1 MAGPLTPPLRPAAP
15 TSRHVSENVRLLDAI
30 LSEAIAYLD
39 GDKAAALVK
48 AARGVADEAGG
59 KPKLDFLFHEIDADQ
74 AVYLARAFACHSMLV
89 NIGEDV
95 AGRRREAEVEAGG
108 DSTHPKT
115 LAAAVAALKA
125 AGKADIAS
133 TLAELNVEPVL
144 TAHPTE
150 VRRRAVVER
159 ETELSRLMA
168 LRRHH
173 LPADLDRQIRED
185 LFREVALLWRTRLHR
200 PQRITVADEIR
211 NALSVVRLSI
221 LPALIDL
228 YGAWPEAMGPE
239 AMDSRDVPPMLKLGS
254 WLGGD
259 RDGHPGVDG
268 NTLKL
273 ALRSQARVLLDVYA
287 GEIRK
292 LWSDLSVS
300 TFYGEVTPALDALAL
315 ATEGASVQRADEP
328 YRLAC
333 EHIFDRLSATAQ
345 RLTGGPVAYAL
356 EPSTAAPYPE
366 PAAFVRDLHIVRD
379 SLRAHGGE
387 RLVGHRLQT
396 LISLAGACGF
406 HLLALDMRQ
415 NADVHERVLAELY
428 ERAGVEV
435 DYLALDED
443 ARVKVLLAELSH
455 QRPLRSPFTGYS
467 EETAKE
473 LATLEAAATAVA
485 LYGRAAIGAYVVSKS
500 ASVSDILEPLVLL
513 KQVGLVWGGAE
524 PRTAVRVTP
533 LFETI
538 GDLENGPAI
547 LRQWLNL
554 PLARSILGTQPVQ
567 EVMLGYSD
575 SNKDGGYVASRTG
588 VAKAAR
594 MLANECEALGVGV
607 QFFHGRGGSVGRGG
621 GPAAEAVLAQPAGT
635 VQGRLRLTEQGEMIA
650 RRYGDQPTARRNLD
664 ALTAAVLM
672 STNKG
677 PWVDVA
683 PDIEADMAAL
693 ARESCAA
700 YQELVYGDPAF
711 EDFFWSATP
720 IGEIVELNIGS
731 RPASR
736 KKSRAIEDLRAIPWV
751 FSWSQARIM
760 LPGWYGFASGVERAG
775 LTLERLRELAF
786 TFDIFAAL
794 LSNMELALA
803 QSDMAIAER
812 YAALSPDKAAAQRI
826 FAAIRREHAAACELA
841 IAIRGGSALLD
852 NRPDLAESVGL
863 AAQSVD
869 PLNHLQLELLARRRR
884 GDPDDKLKLA
894 IQLTVAGIAAGMRN
908 TG

>member
-1 MAGPLTPPLRPAAP
+1 MPNSFLAP
-15 TSRHVSENVRLLDAI
+15 TSRHVSENVRLLDSL

-39 GDKAAALVK
+39 GEDAAALVK
-48 AARGVADEAGG
+48 AARGVAGEGGG
-59 KPKLDFLFHEIDADQ
+59 KPHLDFLFHAVSADE

-108 DSTHPKT
+108 DSSHPRT
-115 LAAAVAALKA
+115 LTAAVSALKA
-125 AGKADIAS
+125 AGKDGIADA
-133 TLAELNVEPVL
+133 LANLNVEPVL

-159 ETELSRLMA
+159 EAELSRLMA

-173 LPADLDRQIRED
+173 LPPDLDRKIRDD

-200 PQRITVADEIR
+200 PERITVSDEIR

-228 YGAWPEAMGPE
+228 YGAWPDALEGGDA
-239 AMDSRDVPPMLKLGS
+239 PPLLKLGS

-268 NTLKL
+268 KTLAL

-300 TFYGEVTPALDALAL
+300 TTYGEVTPALSELAL
-315 ATEGASVQRADEP
+315 ANQDSSVQRADEP

-345 RLTGGPVAYAL
+345 RLAGGPVAYAL
-356 EPSTAAPYPE
+356 GPSEVEPYAD
-366 PAAFVRDLHIVRD
+366 PALFVRDLNTIRE

-396 LISLAGACGF
+396 LISLAKACGF
-406 HLLALDMRQ
+406 HLMALDMRQ

-428 ERAGVEV
+428 ERAGVEI

-443 ARVKVLLAELSH
+443 ARVEVLLAELSH
-455 QRPLRSPFTGYS
+455 QRPLRSPFTEYS
-467 EETAKE
+467 EETDKE
-473 LATLEAAATAVA
+473 LATLEAAAAAVA
-485 LYGRAAIGAYVVSKS
+485 GYGRAAIGAYVVSKS
-500 ASVSDILEPLVLL
+500 ADVSDILEPLVLL

-524 PRTAVRVTP
+524 PRTAIRVTP

-538 GDLENGPAI
+538 GDLENGPSI
-547 LRQWLNL
+547 LRKWLSL
-554 PLARSILGTQPVQ
+554 PLARSILGAQPVQ

-594 MLANECEALGVGV
+594 LLADECETLGVGV

-664 ALTAAVLM
+664 ALAAAVLM

-677 PWVDVA
+677 AWIDVA
-683 PDIEADMAAL
+683 PDIEGDMDAL

-700 YQELVYGDPAF
+700 YQALVYGDPAF

-775 LTLERLRELAF
+775 LTIERLRTLAS
-786 TFDIFAAL
+786 TYDIFAAL

-812 YAALSPDKAAAQRI
+812 YADLSPDKEAAGRI
-826 FAAIRREHAAACELA
+826 FGAIRREHAKACQLA
-841 IAIRGGSALLD
+841 ITIRGGAALLD
-852 NRPDLAESVGL
+852 DRPDLAESLGL
-863 AAQSVD
+863 AAMSVD

-884 GDPDDKLKLA
+884 GDSDEQVRLA
-894 IQLTVAGIAAGMRN
+894 IQLTVAGIAAGLRN